1 MNTIRFAPR
10 RARRASVILAAV
22 ATSCTLAA
30 CGSSAATSTAT
41 STSSK
46 AGSTAAATGSSSS
59 RSALVACLQ
68 QHGVTPPA
76 HAPGSG
82 GSGSG
87 AHPTPGAGGP
97 AGGNSKLA
105 AAFKACGAT
114 GHRPSSSAG

>member
-1 MNTIRFAPR
+1 M
-10 RARRASVILAAV
+10 LAAV

-46 AGSTAAATGSSSS
+46 ASSPAAATGSSSS
-59 RSALVACLQ
+59 RSSLFACLQ

-87 AHPTPGAGGP
+87 THPTPAAGGT
-97 AGGNSKLA
+97 AGNSKRA
-105 AAFKACGAT
+105 AAFRACGAT
-114 GHRPSSSAG
+114 GHRPSSSQG

>member
-1 MNTIRFAPR
+1 M
-10 RARRASVILAAV
+10 LAAV

-46 AGSTAAATGSSSS
+46 AGATAAATGSGTG
-59 RSALVACLQ
+59 RSAILACLK

-82 GSGSG
+82 GSGTG
-87 AHPTPGAGGP
+87 TRPTPAAGGGG
-97 AGGNSKLA
+97 AGNSKLGA
-105 AAFKACGAT
+105 ALKACGAT
-114 GHRPSSSAG
+114 GHRPSGSAG